1 LLTGGYTPAIFAGM
15 PSKRKAGKKQ
25 VAVWLTSE
33 EKAVL
38 KELARLSGKT
48 MSEVL
53 KERIHE
59 RIYKDK

>member
-1 LLTGGYTPAIFAGM
+1 M

-25 VAVWLTSE
+25 VAVWLTPD

-38 KELARLSGKT
+38 KELSRLSGKT

-53 KERIHE
+53 KERINE
-59 RIYKDK
+59 RINKNK